1 MNAAEVTRLAAV
13 RRELQESAG
22 AAWPQDCD
30 NEVWL
35 LYDVCEALGLNGA
48 TEEVMGPEALRY
60 VCSLLEIDGA
70 APVEVA

>member
-1 MNAAEVTRLAAV
+1 MNEAEVTRLAAV

-22 AAWPQDCD
+22 AAWPQECD

-60 VCSLLEIDGA
+60 VRSLLEIDGA
-70 APVEVA
+70 ALAGVA